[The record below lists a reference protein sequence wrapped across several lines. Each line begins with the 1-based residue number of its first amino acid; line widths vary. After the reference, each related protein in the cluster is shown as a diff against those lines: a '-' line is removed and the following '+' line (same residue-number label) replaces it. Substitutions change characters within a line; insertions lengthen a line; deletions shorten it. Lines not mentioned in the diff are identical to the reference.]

1 LNRYGSS
8 EYIVFEWLKN
18 YGFNGSRATQVLE
31 AETGA
36 LFTSGKGYDVLKD
49 RRRLLVEPSLNPM
62 KPLTIPE
69 EGTYVLDESQRFS
82 VRCKPVFVSKD
93 PRLATVDAA
102 KAVFPLTVR
111 RVGEGD
117 WMVPYGMKGRKL
129 LSDLMTDRKMTLF
142 EKRRQLV
149 VVDAQGVVVW
159 LAGLRVDARVAV
171 SDDTSEVLELQFDA

>member
-1 LNRYGSS
+1 MTY
-8 EYIVFEWLKN
+8 EWLKN

-149 VVDAQGVVVW
+149 VVDAAGFIVW
-159 LAGLRVDARVAV
+159 AVGLRVANGVAV
-171 SDDTSEVLELQFDA
+171 SDSTTEIYEITVDMG